1 MLASRSAMLS
11 LNSEKAGSRAV
22 SGWEVEGCC
31 WPALGVV
38 FWDARREVREGGRR
52 GVVGREGI
60 CPERVRECEALRG
73 LGSVAGVVVA
83 IVVGD
88 VVVFFVALEVK
99 LSRLRVCMFVEVPAK
114 ARDCCQA
121 LSRKCPNAERRGARR
136 RQAPL

>member
-22 SGWEVEGCC
+22 SGCEVEVCC

-38 FWDARREVREGGRR
+38 FCDARREVREGGRR

-60 CPERVRECEALRG
+60 VPERVRECEALRV
-73 LGSVAGVVVA
+73 LGSVAGVVEA

-88 VVVFFVALEVK
+88 VVMLFIALAVK
-99 LSRLRVCMFVEVPAK
+99 LS
-114 ARDCCQA
+114 
-121 LSRKCPNAERRGARR
+121 GARVYVCR
-136 RQAPL
+136 SPREST